1 MSKSKI
7 SLTAAKVFSDI
18 IYETLQQTTNSE
30 NRRTLVNLNDNI
42 IKAKYRDGL
51 ISYEV
56 MEAMTQCFERERIDM
71 GIPSLDI
78 AE

>member
-18 IYETLQQTTNSE
+18 IYETLLQCKTSDE
-30 NRRTLVNLNDNI
+30 RRTLVNLNDNI
-42 IKAKYRDGL
+42 IKAKYRDEL

-56 MEAMTQCFERERIDM
+56 MEEMIECFNREREEF
-71 GIPSLDI
+71 PLDL
-78 AE
+78 AQ